1 MGNQTTE
8 YLETEYDELLFATR
22 RSVRYHRH
30 RERFL
35 DRVHRL
41 GSLLMA
47 FGGAATVTTLV
58 AELPSD
64 WAWLLPTA
72 AGITALAAAHEAAC
86 KTARGARKHDSLAR
100 DFLTLEQDVLR
111 ARSNLTSKTLVGLQ
125 TRRLDIEATE
135 PAVYRTLDAMCH
147 DELITALGRDR
158 SERTN
163 VTWLQR
169 MCRHF
174 FDLAPHRI
182 QKQAR

>member
-1 MGNQTTE
+1 MTE
-8 YLETEYDELLFATR
+8 NREAEYDELLFATR

-41 GSLLMA
+41 GLLLMTL
-47 FGGAATVTTLV
+47 GGGTTVTSLV
-58 AELPSD
+58 AELPTD
-64 WAWLLPTA
+64 WSWLLPTA
-72 AGITALAAAHEAAC
+72 AGLTALTATVEVTC
-86 KTARGARKHDSLAR
+86 KTARGARRHDSLAR
-100 DFLTLEQDVLR
+100 AFVTLEQDLVR
-111 ARSNLTSKTLVGLQ
+111 ARSNLTTKTLIAFQ

-135 PAVYRTLDAMCH
+135 PPVYRILDAMCH

-158 SERTN
+158 NQRTN
-163 VTWLQR
+163 VTWGQR
-169 MCRHF
+169 MCRHL